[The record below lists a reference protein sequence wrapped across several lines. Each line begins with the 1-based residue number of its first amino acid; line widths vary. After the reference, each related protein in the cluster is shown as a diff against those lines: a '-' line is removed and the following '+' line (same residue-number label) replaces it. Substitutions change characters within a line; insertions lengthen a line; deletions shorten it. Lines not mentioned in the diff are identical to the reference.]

1 MKFQWN
7 LLIGL
12 VFALMVAVF
21 AVINVEPVRVNY
33 LFGQSDWPLVLVIL
47 GSVLMGGIIIGLVG
61 LFRVFILQRQVK
73 ILKRENQSLRD
84 ELNKDNAQ
92 PTENMNSEGSNEL
105 KQ

>member
-73 ILKRENQSLRD
+73 ILKSENQSLRD

>member
-61 LFRVFILQRQVK
+61 LFRIFILQRQVK